1 MGRGFTGE
9 GVCGSFGGLRQKVW
23 MAKEL
28 GGWVWLEHLYSLKIL
43 LTPAKPGWRKKTYI
57 KLSNSKNFK
66 SVSKLKIKQSQF
78 SIQKSKLKIQ
88 QSPFHFRN
96 LNWKSN
102 SRLLNCWNLIQ
113 KSNIENFNREIYHF
127 NSEFWPLEI
136 KQSPFQFRNLNLENK
151 QLAFQF
157 RTLTWT
163 YNNIFYFSDFD
174 INLVY
179 CLAQLT

>member
-43 LTPAKPGWRKKTYI
+43 LTPAKPGWWKKTYI

-102 SRLLNCWNLIQ
+102 SRLLNCWNQFRNLNW
-113 KSNIENFNREIYHF
+113 KSIAHHF
-127 NSEFWPLEI
+127 NSEFWLGNQTVSI
-136 KQSPFQFRNLNLENK
+136 SIQKSNLENK

-163 YNNIFYFSDFD
+163 YNNIFFTFQ
-174 INLVY
+174 ILILIWFTIWHN
-179 CLAQLT
+179 

>member
-1 MGRGFTGE
+1 MKAYVAALVGYVQKCGWQKNLEGE
-9 GVCGSFGGLRQKVW
+9 YGLNTCTRLRSYWLQQS
-23 MAKEL
+23 L
-28 GGWVWLEHLYSLKIL
+28 GGE
-43 LTPAKPGWRKKTYI
+43 KKTYI

-102 SRLLNCWNLIQ
+102 SRLLNCWNQFRNLNW
-113 KSNIENFNREIYHF
+113 KSIAHHF
-127 NSEFWPLEI
+127 NSEFWLGNQTVSI
-136 KQSPFQFRNLNLENK
+136 SIQKSNLENK